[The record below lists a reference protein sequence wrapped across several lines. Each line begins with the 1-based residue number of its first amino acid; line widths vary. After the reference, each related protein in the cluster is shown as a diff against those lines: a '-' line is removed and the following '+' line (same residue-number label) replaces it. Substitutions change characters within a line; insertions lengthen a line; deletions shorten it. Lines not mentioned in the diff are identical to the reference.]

1 MIFNKLYFLI
11 SPVLLGF
18 VCIGLADTVLK
29 EADQAYIIPVKIQ
42 EKSSL
47 QASINRGKDIY
58 TDFCLQCHLATG
70 KGDLVNF
77 PPLDGSDWLLKKRKE
92 SIHAVKYG
100 QTGAI
105 IVNGK
110 KFNNIMPQLGLE
122 NQEVADVMNYIM
134 NSWSNKQKKMVT
146 VEEVKAVVK

>member
-1 MIFNKLYFLI
+1 MILNKIYLLA
-11 SPVLLGF
+11 SPVL
-18 VCIGLADTVLK
+18 IGLTFMGLSGSILK
-29 EADQAYIIPVKIQ
+29 EAEYVNLIPIKFQ
-42 EKSSL
+42 EKSNL
-47 QASINRGKDIY
+47 EKSISRGKDIY
-58 TDFCLQCHLATG
+58 TDFCVQCHLATG

-92 SIHAVKYG
+92 SIHALKYG
-100 QTGAI
+100 QTGEV
-105 IVNGK
+105 IVKGK
-110 KFNNIMPQLGLE
+110 KFNNTMPPLGLE

>member
-18 VCIGLADTVLK
+18 VCAGLADTVLK
-29 EADQAYIIPVKIQ
+29 EADQAYLIPVKIQ
-42 EKSSL
+42 EKSNL

-77 PPLDGSDWLLKKRKE
+77 PPLDGSDWLSKMRKE

-100 QTGAI
+100 QTGVI
-105 IVNGK
+105 IVKGK
-110 KFNNIMPQLGLE
+110 KFNNIMPELGLE

>member
-1 MIFNKLYFLI
+1 MMFNKIYFLI

-18 VCIGLADTVLK
+18 AYIGLSDAVLK
-29 EADQAYIIPVKIQ
+29 KADDAYLIPVMSQ
-42 EKSSL
+42 EKSNL
-47 QASINRGKDIY
+47 QTSINRGKDIY
-58 TDFCLQCHLATG
+58 TDFCIQCHLASG

-100 QTGAI
+100 QTGMI

-110 KFNNIMPQLGLE
+110 KFNNTMPPLGLE

-146 VEEVKAVVK
+146 AEEVKAVIK

>member
-1 MIFNKLYFLI
+1 MIFNKIYTLV
-11 SPVLLGF
+11 SPAL
-18 VCIGLADTVLK
+18 IGLTFMGLSGSVLK
-29 EADQAYIIPVKIQ
+29 EAEYADLIPVKFQ
-42 EKSSL
+42 EKSNL

-58 TDFCLQCHLATG
+58 TDFCMQCHLATG

-77 PPLDGSDWLLKKRKE
+77 PPLDGSDWLIKKRKE

-100 QTGAI
+100 QTGLV
-105 IVNGK
+105 IVKGK
-110 KFNNIMPQLGLE
+110 KFNNIMPALGLE

-134 NSWSNKQKKMVT
+134 NSWSNKQKSMVT

>member
-18 VCIGLADTVLK
+18 VCVGLAETVLK
-29 EADQAYIIPVKIQ
+29 EADQAYLIPVKYQ
-42 EKSSL
+42 EKSNL
-47 QASINRGKDIY
+47 RASINRGKDIY

-100 QTGAI
+100 QTGVI
-105 IVNGK
+105 IVKGK
-110 KFNNIMPQLGLE
+110 KFNNIMPELGLE